1 MKNQPKIAIVL
12 FLLLGVMACKK
23 NESAPVQESQTTTL
37 TDTVVRDTISANYTN
52 EDTIAATNQVAER
65 KSVKRHIPK
74 KRWSQRQLDS
84 IKTER
89 GALVT
94 PPQNVGP
101 SLTPGSGR
109 AVPSNKKVGP
119 GTNANMGSSTGN

>member
-1 MKNQPKIAIVL
+1 MKNQPKMAIVL
-12 FLLLGVMACKK
+12 FLLLGIMACKK
-23 NESAPVQESQTTTL
+23 NDCAPTADPATTTIA
-37 TDTVVRDTISANYTN
+37 DTTPADTISANDAN
-52 EDTIAATNQVAER
+52 DTPATASHVTAHKVMKR
-65 KSVKRHIPK
+65 KATK

-94 PPQNVGP
+94 PRQNVGA
-101 SLTPGSGR
+101 SLTPGSGM
-109 AVPSNKKVGP
+109 AVPSNNKTGP

>member
-12 FLLLGVMACKK
+12 FLLLGLMACKK
-23 NESAPVQESQTTTL
+23 NDCAPVQESGTTTL
-37 TDTVVRDTISANYTN
+37 NDTTAADTISANDTN
-52 EDTIAATNQVAER
+52 KDSIVTANQVAER
-65 KSVKRHIPK
+65 KGVRNKATK
-74 KRWSQRQLDS
+74 KRWSQCPLDS

-94 PPQNVGP
+94 PPQNVGA

-109 AVPSNKKVGP
+109 AVPSNNKTGP
-119 GTNANMGSSTGN
+119 GTTANMGSSTGN